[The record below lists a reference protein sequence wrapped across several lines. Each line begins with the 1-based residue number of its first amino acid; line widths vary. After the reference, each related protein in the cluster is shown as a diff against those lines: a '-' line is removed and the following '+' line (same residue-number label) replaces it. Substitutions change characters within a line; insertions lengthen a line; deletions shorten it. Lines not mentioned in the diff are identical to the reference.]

1 MRFMSNGI
9 SFGMPLSASSCMTF
23 ALTRS
28 RCARDLNTMKANT
41 TVSPAFSFIMRV
53 NGEVIRQESR
63 GEGAIEPLAFPTE
76 LAFEDLPEGD
86 AVEVD
91 DALEKITALKPD
103 LLFLDIQMPG
113 ADGFSL
119 LERLEPPLPMVIFTT
134 AYDEFAVK
142 AFDFNAL
149 DYLLK
154 PVDPSRLGAALEK
167 LRRLRKST
175 ESDTAVPPSHRL
187 ALEDK
192 VFVRE
197 GERCWFVPVK
207 NIRLLESEGN
217 YTRLHFDDQKPQ
229 LFRSLTAMEDRLDPR
244 HFFRAN
250 RKQVINLTWVEGIE
264 PWFSGGLLVK
274 LKGGPKVE
282 LSRRQAQDFRERM
295 SL

>member
-1 MRFMSNGI
+1 
-9 SFGMPLSASSCMTF
+9 
-23 ALTRS
+23 
-28 RCARDLNTMKANT
+28 MKALLIDDERLARSELRRLLAAHPDIEI
-41 TVSPAFSFIMRV
+41 V
-53 NGEVIRQESR
+53 GEAVDV
-63 GEGAIEPLAFPTE
+63 
-76 LAFEDLPEGD
+76 ED
-86 AVEVD
+86 A
-91 DALEKITALKPD
+91 ALKVAELKPG
-103 LLFLDIQMPG
+103 LLFLDVQMPG

-119 LERLEPPLPMVIFTT
+119 LERLEPPLPAVIFTT

-142 AFDFNAL
+142 AFEFTAL

-154 PVDPSRLGAALEK
+154 PVDPNRLIAALE
-167 LRRLRKST
+167 RLRHHASG
-175 ESDTAVPPSHRL
+175 APGGVAGQPLRL

-197 GERCWFVPVK
+197 GDRCWFVAVK

-229 LFRSLTAMEDRLDPR
+229 LFRSLTAMEERLDPR
-244 HFFRAN
+244 SFFRAN

-274 LKGGPKVE
+274 LKGGLKVE

>member
-1 MRFMSNGI
+1 
-9 SFGMPLSASSCMTF
+9 
-23 ALTRS
+23 
-28 RCARDLNTMKANT
+28 MKALLIDDERLARNELRRLLA
-41 TVSPAFSFIMRV
+41 VHPDIEV
-53 NGEVIRQESR
+53 VGEAVDVEDARKQ
-63 GEGAIEPLAFPTE
+63 IE
-76 LAFEDLPEGD
+76 
-86 AVEVD
+86 
-91 DALEKITALKPD
+91 ALKPE

-119 LERLEPPLPMVIFTT
+119 LEQLEPPLPAVIFTT

-154 PVDPSRLGAALEK
+154 PVDPNRLVAALEK
-167 LRRLRKST
+167 LRSHRSV
-175 ESDTAVPPSHRL
+175 SSADDGPAASHRL
-187 ALEDK
+187 TLEDK

-197 GERCWFVPVK
+197 SERCWFVPVK

-217 YTRLHFDDQKPQ
+217 YTRVHFDSCKPQ
-229 LFRSLTAMEDRLDPR
+229 LFRSLTAMEERLDPK

-250 RKQVINLTWVEGIE
+250 RKQVIALAWVEDIE

-274 LKGGPKVE
+274 LKGGLKVE
-282 LSRRQAQDFRERM
+282 LSRRQAQDFREKM

>member
-1 MRFMSNGI
+1 
-9 SFGMPLSASSCMTF
+9 
-23 ALTRS
+23 
-28 RCARDLNTMKANT
+28 MKALLIDDERLARNELRRLLAAHPDIEI
-41 TVSPAFSFIMRV
+41 V
-53 NGEVIRQESR
+53 GE
-63 GEGAIEPLAFPTE
+63 AT
-76 LAFEDLPEGD
+76 D
-86 AVEVD
+86 VE
-91 DALEKITALKPD
+91 DALGKIAALQPG
-103 LLFLDIQMPG
+103 LLFLDVQMPG

-119 LERLEPPLPMVIFTT
+119 LERLEPPLPAVIFTT

-142 AFDFNAL
+142 AFEFNAL

-154 PVDPSRLGAALEK
+154 PVDPNRLIAALE
-167 LRRLRKST
+167 RLRAR
-175 ESDTAVPPSHRL
+175 ETAPAGSASPLPATRL
-187 ALEDK
+187 SLEDK

-197 GERCWFVPVK
+197 GDRCWFVPVK

-229 LFRSLTAMEDRLDPR
+229 LFRSLTAMEERLDPR
-244 HFFRAN
+244 NFFRAN

-274 LKGGPKVE
+274 LKGGIKVE

>member
-1 MRFMSNGI
+1 
-9 SFGMPLSASSCMTF
+9 
-23 ALTRS
+23 
-28 RCARDLNTMKANT
+28 MKALIIDDERLARNELRRLL
-41 TVSPAFSFIMRV
+41 TVHADITIA
-53 NGEVIRQESR
+53 GE
-63 GEGAIEPLAFPTE
+63 
-76 LAFEDLPEGD
+76 
-86 AVEVD
+86 AVDVP
-91 DALEKITALKPD
+91 DALEKIAALKPD
-103 LLFLDIQMPG
+103 LLFLDVQMPG

-119 LERLEPPLPMVIFTT
+119 LEQLEPPLPAVIFTT

-142 AFDFNAL
+142 AFEFNAL

-154 PVDPSRLGAALEK
+154 PVDPNRLVAALEK
-167 LRRLRKST
+167 LRSRGPAG
-175 ESDTAVPPSHRL
+175 ESAAAPSHRL
-187 ALEDK
+187 TLEDK

-229 LFRSLTAMEDRLDPR
+229 LFRSLTAMEERLDSR

-250 RKQVINLTWVEGIE
+250 RKQVINLAWVDGIE

-274 LKGGPKVE
+274 LKGGLKVE

>member
-1 MRFMSNGI
+1 
-9 SFGMPLSASSCMTF
+9 
-23 ALTRS
+23 
-28 RCARDLNTMKANT
+28 MKALLIDDERLARNELRRLLAAHPDIEI
-41 TVSPAFSFIMRV
+41 V
-53 NGEVIRQESR
+53 GEAVDAED
-63 GEGAIEPLAFPTE
+63 AAAKVAE
-76 LAFEDLPEGD
+76 LRPGL
-86 AVEVD
+86 
-91 DALEKITALKPD
+91 I
-103 LLFLDIQMPG
+103 FLDVQMPG

-119 LERLEPPLPMVIFTT
+119 LERLEPPLPAVIFTT

-142 AFDFNAL
+142 AFEFNAL

-154 PVDPSRLGAALEK
+154 PVDPNRLVGALEK
-167 LRRLRKST
+167 LRTREVAAPGGSA
-175 ESDTAVPPSHRL
+175 SPAARL

-197 GERCWFVPVK
+197 GDRCWFVPVK

-217 YTRLHFDDQKPQ
+217 YTRLHFDDHKPQ
-229 LFRSLTAMEDRLDPR
+229 LFRSLTAMEERLDAR